1 MQTNDKIK
9 RKTETD
15 VEEMHTNNMQ
25 MNKKQSYPKFIYGIQ
40 RTEVWGCSKT
50 PQMPNTNDKK
60 KLQQDL
66 T

>member
-40 RTEVWGCSKT
+40 RTEV
-50 PQMPNTNDKK
+50 
-60 KLQQDL
+60 
-66 T
+66 